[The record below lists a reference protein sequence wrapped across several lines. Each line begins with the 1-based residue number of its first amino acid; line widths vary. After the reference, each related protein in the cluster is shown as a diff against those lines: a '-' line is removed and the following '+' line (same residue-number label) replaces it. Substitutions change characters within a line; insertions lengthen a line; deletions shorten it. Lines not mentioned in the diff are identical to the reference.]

1 MCTDGGGK
9 DCGGTFSRRVSDP
22 SENRVATTAAATVI
36 IRRKENKRE
45 KKIRDREKENLKKQI
60 ESTRSKRQRIEV
72 ESPGK
77 RYAGE
82 GGGRGGREGV

>member
-45 KKIRDREKENLKKQI
+45 KKSGTERR
-60 ESTRSKRQRIEV
+60 RI
-72 ESPGK
+72 
-77 RYAGE
+77 
-82 GGGRGGREGV
+82 